1 MKTGCG
7 KTRD

>member
-7 KTRD
+7 T